1 MDEFTKLITELEKLS
16 ILQTKGGWAENLP
29 DNIWENHF
37 KGNFK
42 EVNSGLNVNESRW
55 YETSTSVVKIY
66 GKLLGITFITKL
78 YSESSSYEDCY
89 VTIRF
94 NQMKEIRII
103 SYESM

>member
-1 MDEFTKLITELEKLS
+1 MERFNELLKKLQALKIT
-16 ILQTKGGWAENLP
+16 QTKGDWAENLP

-94 NQMKEIRII
+94 NQMKEIKII